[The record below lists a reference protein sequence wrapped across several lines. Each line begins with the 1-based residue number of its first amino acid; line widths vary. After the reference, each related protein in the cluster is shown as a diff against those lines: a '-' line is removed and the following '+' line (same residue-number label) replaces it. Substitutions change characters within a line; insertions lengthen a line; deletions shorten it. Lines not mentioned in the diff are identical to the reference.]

1 MKLINFFILL
11 LEGTTFPGPTLWDL
25 QCNDGKKQLVVSRIR
40 EKAPSVFDFGCV
52 CHLANLCAV
61 AGVKALA
68 LPMQDLLVEIYF
80 HFYLRYVHV
89 S

>member
-11 LEGTTFPGPTLWDL
+11 LEGTTFPGPTFWDL
-25 QCNDGKKQLVVSRIR
+25 QCNDRKKQLVVSRMR
-40 EKAPSVFDFGCV
+40 EKAPSVFDFGSV

-80 HFYLRYVHV
+80 HFYLRYV

>member
-1 MKLINFFILL
+1 M
-11 LEGTTFPGPTLWDL
+11 
-25 QCNDGKKQLVVSRIR
+25 
-40 EKAPSVFDFGCV
+40 FDFGCV

-68 LPMQDLLVEIYF
+68 LPMEDLLVEVYF
-80 HFYLRYVHV
+80 HFYHRYV

>member
-25 QCNDGKKQLVVSRIR
+25 QCIDGKKQLVVSRIR
-40 EKAPSVFDFGCV
+40 EKEPSVFDFGCV

-68 LPMQDLLVEIYF
+68 LPMEDLLVEVYF
-80 HFYLRYVHV
+80 NFYHRYI